1 MTTYPAI
8 VTFFLYSQNTPHIY
22 RVNFGAICSYDF
34 SFIPPGSGFFSN
46 SFVNQEVTMS
56 TEQGIVKQV
65 EPGWAWVKAK
75 RLGAT
80 GGCGCYD
87 HCHTIEGGNKMVI
100 KAVNLAQAREG
111 DVVVLYLSTSAKFKC
126 LATIYLLPVF
136 GLFAGAFSSNYL
148 SHLIGL
154 NPSWGMA
161 LFTIAGV
168 VAAVAL
174 MRFLANRMAH
184 QERFTPIVK
193 RIIRPAFEPINL
205 N

>member
-1 MTTYPAI
+1 
-8 VTFFLYSQNTPHIY
+8 
-22 RVNFGAICSYDF
+22 
-34 SFIPPGSGFFSN
+34 
-46 SFVNQEVTMS
+46 MS

-111 DVVVLYLSTSAKFKC
+111 DVVVLYLSSSAKFKC
-126 LATIYLLPVF
+126 IATIYLLPVL
-136 GLFAGAFSSNYL
+136 GLLVGALSSNYL
-148 SHLIGL
+148 SRLLGL
-154 NPSWGMA
+154 DPSWGMA
-161 LFTIAGV
+161 LFTVAGV
-168 VAAVAL
+168 VAAVVL
-174 MRFLANRMAH
+174 MIFLANRMAH
-184 QERFTPIVK
+184 QDKFTPIVK
-193 RIIRPAFEPINL
+193 RIVRPAFGPINL